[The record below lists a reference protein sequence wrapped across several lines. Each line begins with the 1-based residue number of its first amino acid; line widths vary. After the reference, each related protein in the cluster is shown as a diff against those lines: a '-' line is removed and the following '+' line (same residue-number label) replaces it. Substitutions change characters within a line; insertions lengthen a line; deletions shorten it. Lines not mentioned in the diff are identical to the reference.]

1 MKNASNEVTKA
12 ILTYSVCSHQD
23 SSGAILHSSFLFP
36 ICGQR
41 IPSSQ
46 LRIDTIPV
54 RGKASTVTVLRPM
67 LLMETR
73 IATGAMWLL
82 FDMGSCRGI
91 AFRLDKSVS

>member
-1 MKNASNEVTKA
+1 MCCVPIAS
-12 ILTYSVCSHQD
+12 SV
-23 SSGAILHSSFLFP
+23 
-36 ICGQR
+36 R
-41 IPSSQ
+41 SQ

-82 FDMGSCRGI
+82 FDMVRDHVEELLSDLI
-91 AFRLDKSVS
+91 NL

>member
-1 MKNASNEVTKA
+1 MDKDQAK
-12 ILTYSVCSHQD
+12 SVN
-23 SSGAILHSSFLFP
+23 G
-36 ICGQR
+36 R
-41 IPSSQ
+41 SQ

-91 AFRLDKSVS
+91 AFGLDKSVS

>member
-1 MKNASNEVTKA
+1 VARGYHVVN
-12 ILTYSVCSHQD
+12 IDIDSVY
-23 SSGAILHSSFLFP
+23 FLELP
-36 ICGQR
+36 PYLDMDKDQAKSVNGR
-41 IPSSQ
+41 SQ

-91 AFRLDKSVS
+91 AFGLDKSVS